1 MVAVAVLAA
10 GKGTRMKS
18 TLPKVLHTLGG
29 RSLVERVLES
39 CKGLNPSRQLV
50 IVGYQAEQVKDQFRD
65 KPDVEFVEQTE
76 QKGTGHA
83 IQQLLPHLE
92 NFTGDLLV
100 LNGDAPLL
108 RPETLENLLA
118 VHQSQQNM
126 ATLLTAQLPNPKGYG
141 RVFCDGNNLVKQI
154 VEDRDCNDA
163 QKQNHRV
170 NGGIYCF
177 NWGKLA
183 EILPKLQANNDQQE
197 YYLTDVVDFLD
208 RVMAVDVE
216 DYLEISGIN
225 DRKQLANADQ
235 VLQSRI
241 KDRWMMAGVT
251 LINPDS
257 ITIDDTVSIASDVI
271 IEPHSHLRGNS
282 VIGKGSRIGPGSLIE
297 DSEICENTS
306 VLYSVINNSKVASD
320 CRIGPYAHL
329 RGEAQI

>member
-177 NWGKLA
+177 NWPKLA

-225 DRKQLANADQ
+225 DRKQLANAD
-235 VLQSRI
+235 
-241 KDRWMMAGVT
+241 
-251 LINPDS
+251 
-257 ITIDDTVSIASDVI
+257 
-271 IEPHSHLRGNS
+271 
-282 VIGKGSRIGPGSLIE
+282 
-297 DSEICENTS
+297 
-306 VLYSVINNSKVASD
+306 
-320 CRIGPYAHL
+320 
-329 RGEAQI
+329 